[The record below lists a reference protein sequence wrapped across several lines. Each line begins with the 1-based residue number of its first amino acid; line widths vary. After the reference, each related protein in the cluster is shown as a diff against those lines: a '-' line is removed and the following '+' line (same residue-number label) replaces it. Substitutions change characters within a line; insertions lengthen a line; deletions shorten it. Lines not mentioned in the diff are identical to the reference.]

1 MVDNSQL
8 KKEMIMQKFTFR
20 VDVLSDAGVDVESIR
35 SSLLGAVDG
44 VGQYAAA
51 TATGSESLT
60 DQGLKVFAKRV
71 LGISLATPKTK
82 ASKAP
87 KAEAVEA

>member
-1 MVDNSQL
+1 
-8 KKEMIMQKFTFR
+8 MQKFTFR
-20 VDVLSDAGVDVESIR
+20 VDVLSAGDVDVESVRTSI
-35 SSLLGAVDG
+35 LDAVDG

-51 TATGSESLT
+51 TATGVESLS

-82 ASKAP
+82 AP
-87 KAEAVEA
+87 KAKVEVEVSETVA